1 MSKLDLFQD
10 RIATLFGLVD
20 WKPTS
25 IELNELARRFSAEP
39 PETIQEARNI
49 VLEVCQPMLVL
60 LTEGLDNSDL
70 RALLALAIAAARS

>member
-1 MSKLDLFQD
+1 MSKLELFQD

-20 WKPTS
+20 WEPTS
-25 IELNELARRFSAEP
+25 IELIELARRFSADP

-49 VLEVCQPMLVL
+49 LLEVCRPTLVL
-60 LTEGLDNSDL
+60 ATEGLDNSDL